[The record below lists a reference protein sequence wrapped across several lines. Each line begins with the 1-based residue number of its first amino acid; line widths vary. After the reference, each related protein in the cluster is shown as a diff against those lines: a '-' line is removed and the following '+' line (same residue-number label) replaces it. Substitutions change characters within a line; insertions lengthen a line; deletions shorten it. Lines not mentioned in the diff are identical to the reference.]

1 PKVRAFV
8 DFLVTRMN
16 FDADYMMAQCPA
28 RLAAQK
34 ADNDAKV
41 HVGADAKLRA
51 EGKRILEDVTA

>member
-1 PKVRAFV
+1 V

>member
-1 PKVRAFV
+1 
-8 DFLVTRMN
+8 MN

-41 HVGADAKLRA
+41 EVVTVAKLRA
-51 EGKRILEDVTA
+51 EGKRILENVTA